1 MKIAIVFGTRPQYI
15 KLAPL
20 IREAKDKFDVCTI
33 DTGQHY
39 DEALSEKFI
48 TEFQMPKPTYVLN
61 VGSGSIGDQLG
72 KMLSRLEPILLSE
85 KPDLVLVMGDTN
97 STLAGAFMGSRLGI
111 PVAHLEAGGRSYDK
125 RMPEEI
131 NRIIVDAISELHLCP
146 TETTEENLAAEGIT
160 KGVFLTGDIM
170 VDSLEMSLKNL
181 DSEAYLM
188 QYGLRKKQYIYLTL
202 HRPSN
207 VDDPKNLKSIIEALN
222 YCGQPIIF
230 PVHPR
235 TKKNLKEF
243 GLQHLMN
250 SNIVCIDPVAHDL
263 SVCLV
268 KCASKVL
275 TDSGGIQKEAY
286 LLKTP
291 CITLRDSTEWPET
304 VDLGWNC
311 LVGADTQMIS
321 NAISQF
327 QCDGHEHPDF
337 LGNNVAKRVCAVLRF
352 FERGV
357 VK

>member
-20 IREAKDKFDVCTI
+20 ILEAKDKFDLCTI

-39 DEALSEKFI
+39 DEALSSRFV
-48 TEFQMPKPTYVLN
+48 TEFQMPKPMYVLN

-72 KMLSRLEPILLSE
+72 KMLSRLEPVLSGE
-85 KPDLVLVMGDTN
+85 KPDMVLVMGDTN

-111 PVAHLEAGGRSYDK
+111 PVAHLEAGARSYDK
-125 RMPEEI
+125 RMPEEV
-131 NRIIVDAISELHLCP
+131 NRIIVDAISDLHLCP
-146 TETTEENLAAEGIT
+146 TKTTVENLTLEGIT

-170 VDSLEMSLKNL
+170 VDSLELSLKNL

-188 QYGLRKKQYIYLTL
+188 QYSLRNKQYLYLTL

-207 VDDPKNLKSIIEALN
+207 VDDPKNLKNIIEALN
-222 YCGQPIIF
+222 QSGLPIIF
-230 PVHPR
+230 SVHPR
-235 TKKNLKEF
+235 TKKNLRDF
-243 GLQHLMN
+243 GLNHLMN
-250 SNIVCIDPVAHDL
+250 SNIVCIDPVPHDV
-263 SVCLV
+263 SICLV

-304 VDLGWNC
+304 VLLGWNC
-311 LVGADTQMIS
+311 LVGADTQR
-321 NAISQF
+321 ISQAIAQF
-327 QCDGHEHPDF
+327 KCDGQKHPDF
-337 LGNNVAKRVCAVLRF
+337 LGANVAERICAVLQF
-352 FERGV
+352 YERG
-357 VK
+357 